1 MDDLEHTTSGI
12 ARISKRH
19 GSLYRWAGLYRRRC
33 EHEMDRRGGRPGRDR
48 RQEDVSPP
56 RTTARALRSTSVLVL
71 RELIAAPFQRGTQT
85 FLLPDLGEFDA
96 DVGSCRIERSHD
108 VEPGMHRIGEAH

>member
-1 MDDLEHTTSGI
+1 MIHTWRVFLL
-12 ARISKRH
+12 ANRRP
-19 GSLYRWAGLYRRRC
+19 LRRNMRWSILR
-33 EHEMDRRGGRPGRDR
+33 E
-48 RQEDVSPP
+48 
-56 RTTARALRSTSVLVL
+56 LRSTSVLVL

-108 VEPGMHRIGEAH
+108 VEPGMHGIGEAHGVGAAVYGELGLRERFRRDQR